1 MGGSMGKTKI
11 NHFVPQF
18 LIKHFSDEDGKYWV
32 NTEKNVSNK
41 NTRKIFSQ
49 LRLWEQDIENQLS
62 LEESKIS
69 VVMNKYI
76 RELKPKN
83 FVGMTEL
90 FIPEWNV
97 QVLNFKDNKYEYDLL
112 HNFLIKQ
119 QIKLL
124 PDSDEILKLDTMLT
138 SNSWN
143 ITILN
148 YSLSEHLKL
157 PAFVLTDNIP
167 KMILFPKPDG
177 SHVLFFSF
185 PIAPYTMVV
194 FSNTEEQCDYFRMKY
209 RYPHL
214 YNLEAVASPDDGHH
228 RIAKFVCNSEEYAN
242 NLIEEINRRNVVNKG
257 ISIKSNKIYPR

>member
-1 MGGSMGKTKI
+1 MGKTKI

-18 LIKHFSDEDGKYWV
+18 LIKYFSDEDGKYWV
-32 NTEKNVSNK
+32 NTEGTVTNK

-62 LEESKIS
+62 SEESKIS

-76 RELKPKN
+76 RKLKPKSI
-83 FVGMTEL
+83 VGMAKL
-90 FIPEWNV
+90 YIPEWNM
-97 QVLNFKDNKYEYDLL
+97 QVLNYKEDKDEYDLL
-112 HNFLIKQ
+112 HNFMMKQ

-124 PDSDEILKLDTMLT
+124 PDSDEILKMDTMLT
-138 SNSWN
+138 SNNWN
-143 ITILN
+143 ITIVN
-148 YSLSEHLKL
+148 YSLSEYFKL

-177 SHVLFFSF
+177 SHEIFFSF
-185 PIAPYTMVV
+185 PIAPYTIVI
-194 FSNTEEQCDYFRMKY
+194 FSNTKEQCDYFRMRY

-214 YNLEAVASPDDGHH
+214 YNLEAVASPYDGHQ
-228 RIAKFVCNSEEYAN
+228 RIAKFVCNSEKYAN
-242 NLIEEINRRNVVNKG
+242 ELIEEINRRKVVNKG

>member
-1 MGGSMGKTKI
+1 MGKTKI

-18 LIKHFSDEDGKYWV
+18 LIKYFSDEEGKYWV
-32 NTEKNVSNK
+32 NTEKSVSNK

-49 LRLWEQDIENQLS
+49 LRLWKQDIENQLS
-62 LEESKIS
+62 SEESKIS

-76 RELKPKN
+76 QELKPQN
-83 FVGMTEL
+83 FVGMAKL
-90 FIPEWNV
+90 FIPEWNM
-97 QVLNFKDNKYEYDLL
+97 QVLNFKDNKSEYDLL

-124 PDSDEILKLDTMLT
+124 PNSDEILKLDTMLT

-167 KMILFPKPDG
+167 KMNFFPNPDG

-185 PIAPYTMVV
+185 PIAPYTMVI
-194 FSNTEEQCDYFRMKY
+194 FSNTKEQCDYFRMRY

-214 YNLEAVASPDDGHH
+214 YNLEAVASPDDGNQ

-242 NLIEEINRRNVVNKG
+242 MLIEEINSRKKEANKG
-257 ISIKSNKIYPR
+257 ISIKSNKVYPR